1 MASRLRVLSLFSG
14 IGGFELGF
22 EATGRFVTV
31 AQSEIDPYACQVLE
45 KHWDVPNL
53 GSVTDIKE
61 GDLDGIGPVDVVL
74 GGFPCQDISCAGRG
88 DGIEGG
94 RSGLFFDLMRVVRM
108 VRPRY
113 VVLENVPMLL
123 TGDSGR
129 WMSAVLGELAESG
142 YDAKWD
148 CVPAAAVGAPHRRDR
163 VFIVAYANR
172 ERLEEWSQQDG
183 NPKAGK
189 QASRRDN
196 ARRRGQDVAYTER
209 QGLEGHGAKP
219 RQPEISQPRDS
230 GAWPRST
237 DEWQT
242 EPDVGR
248 VADGVPNRVDRLR
261 ALGNA
266 VVPQVAAIVA
276 GWVLAIEDGA

>member
-1 MASRLRVLSLFSG
+1 VASRLRVLSLFSG

-22 EATGRFVTV
+22 EATGRFTTV

-94 RSGLFFDLMRVVRM
+94 RSGLVFDLMRVVRM

-163 VFIVAYANR
+163 VFIVAYAERQPDPPKRRKRKVSASKGAGGGLVGAGGEGDAGR
-172 ERLEEWSQQDG
+172 EESLHA
-183 NPKAGK
+183 AGE
-189 QASRRDN
+189 
-196 ARRRGQDVAYTER
+196 ARRVRT
-209 QGLEGHGAKP
+209 
-219 RQPEISQPRDS
+219 S
-230 GAWPRST
+230 GAASAARIAARSG
-237 DEWQT
+237 DWWQT
-242 EPDVGR
+242 EPDVCR
-248 VADGVPNRVDRLR
+248 VADGVPFGVDRLR

>member
-1 MASRLRVLSLFSG
+1 VASRLRVLSLFSG

-94 RSGLFFDLMRVVRM
+94 RSGLVFDLMRVVRM

-183 NPKAGK
+183 SPKAGK
-189 QASRRDN
+189 QASRRNN
-196 ARRRGQDVAYTER
+196 ARGRSQDAGRRGD
-209 QGLEGHGAKP
+209 
-219 RQPEISQPRDS
+219 
-230 GAWPRST
+230 W
-237 DEWQT
+237 WQT
-242 EPDVGR
+242 EPDVCR
-248 VADGVPNRVDRLR
+248 VVDGAPFRVDRLR